1 MISMTIYSYV
11 LTYKL
16 NEKFWSLSV
25 EEKRKINDNI
35 IDFIK
40 EYKNKLINIK
50 YYKSIRH
57 DNDVIFWSASEDP
70 INLERLKEGLN
81 SVFGIY
87 GSTQYS
93 MFSLYEH
100 SPYTT
105 ASKSLEDTL
114 KTEPKKYFVAYPMSK
129 DREWYLINYEERK
142 KILAGH
148 IGTARSDKESPGI
161 ISYTTY
167 SFGLGDQEFVVLY
180 ELDNLSAW
188 SHVTEKLR
196 EVMARKWIINEA
208 PIFVGIYNGDELV
221 I

>member
-1 MISMTIYSYV
+1 MTIYMYI
-11 LTYKL
+11 LAYKMNGNFWAL
-16 NEKFWSLSV
+16 NEG
-25 EEKRKINDNI
+25 EKRKINDNI
-35 IDFIK
+35 ITFIK
-40 EYKNKLINIK
+40 DFKKNLISIK

-57 DNDVIFWSASEDP
+57 DNDLLFWSASESP
-70 INLERLKEGLN
+70 LNLEKLKEGLN
-81 SVFGIY
+81 SSIGIY
-87 GSTQYS
+87 GDTEYST
-93 MFSLYEH
+93 FSLYEH
-100 SPYTT
+100 SPYTN
-105 ASKSLEDTL
+105 AKNSLEDTL
-114 KTEPKKYFVAYPMSK
+114 KRDPKKYFVAYPMSK

-180 ELDNLSAW
+180 ELDDLSAW

-196 EVMARKWIINEA
+196 EVMARKWIINES

-221 I
+221 V

>member
-1 MISMTIYSYV
+1 MTIYTYV
-11 LTYKL
+11 LAYKL
-16 NEKFWSLSV
+16 NGRFWSLPM
-25 EEKRKINDNI
+25 EERANINGNI

-40 EYKNKLINIK
+40 GYKKNLISIK

-57 DNDVIFWSASEDP
+57 DNDVLFWAASEEP
-70 INLERLKEGLN
+70 IKLEKLKEGLN
-81 SVFGIY
+81 SAFGIY
-87 GSTQYS
+87 GKTEYS

-100 SPYTT
+100 SPYTN

-180 ELDNLSAW
+180 ELDDLSAW

>member
-1 MISMTIYSYV
+1 MTIYTYV

-16 NEKFWSLSV
+16 NGKFWSLTTP
-25 EEKRKINDNI
+25 EKEALNSNI
-35 IDFIK
+35 INFIK
-40 EYKNKLINIK
+40 GYRKNLISIK

-57 DNDVIFWSASEDP
+57 DNDIIFWSSSESP
-70 INLERLKEGLN
+70 LVLEKLKEGIN
-81 SVFGIY
+81 IAIGIY
-87 GSTQYS
+87 GRSQYS

-100 SPYTT
+100 SPYVN
-105 ASKSLEDTL
+105 ASNNLEDTL
-114 KTEPKKYFVAYPMSK
+114 KTESKKYFVAYPMSK

-180 ELDNLSAW
+180 ELDDLAAW

-221 I
+221 V

>member
-180 ELDNLSAW
+180 ELDNLSGW

>member
-1 MISMTIYSYV
+1 MTIYMYV
-11 LTYKL
+11 LAYKM
-16 NEKFWSLSV
+16 NGKFWALTDK
-25 EEKRKINDNI
+25 EKENVNSNIMAFINNYRKN
-35 IDFIK
+35 
-40 EYKNKLINIK
+40 LISIK

-57 DNDVIFWSASEDP
+57 DNDILIWSASDTP
-70 INLERLKEGLN
+70 INLERLKEGIN
-81 SVFGIY
+81 SAIGIY
-87 GSTQYS
+87 GKSEYS

-100 SPYTT
+100 SPYVNATN
-105 ASKSLEDTL
+105 SLEDTL
-114 KTEPKKYFVAYPMSK
+114 KTEPKKYFVVYPMSK

-180 ELDNLSAW
+180 ELDDLAAW

-208 PIFVGIYNGDELV
+208 PIFVGIYNGDKLV

>member
-57 DNDVIFWSASEDP
+57 DNDVIFWSASQDP

>member
-1 MISMTIYSYV
+1 MTIYTYV
-11 LTYKL
+11 LAYKL
-16 NEKFWSLSV
+16 NGRFWSLPMD
-25 EEKRKINDNI
+25 ERKNINKNI
-35 IDFIK
+35 MDFIDN
-40 EYKNKLINIK
+40 YRKNLISIK

-57 DNDVIFWSASEDP
+57 DNDVLFWSASEDP
-70 INLERLKEGLN
+70 IKLERLKEGLN

-87 GSTQYS
+87 GKTQYS

-100 SPYTT
+100 SPYTN

-180 ELDNLSAW
+180 ELDDLSAW

-208 PIFVGIYNGDELV
+208 PIFVGIYNGNDLV
-221 I
+221 T

>member
-35 IDFIK
+35 INFIK

-81 SVFGIY
+81 SVFGLY

>member
-1 MISMTIYSYV
+1 MTIYTYV
-11 LTYKL
+11 LAYKL
-16 NEKFWSLSV
+16 NGRFWSLPT
-25 EEKRKINDNI
+25 EERKNINGNVI
-35 IDFIK
+35 NFIK
-40 EYKNKLINIK
+40 GYKKNLISIK

-57 DNDVIFWSASEDP
+57 DNDVLFWAASEEP
-70 INLERLKEGLN
+70 INLQRLKEGLN
-81 SVFGIY
+81 SAFGIY
-87 GSTQYS
+87 GKTEYS

-100 SPYTT
+100 SPYTN

-180 ELDNLSAW
+180 ELDDLSAW

>member
-35 IDFIK
+35 ISFIK

-81 SVFGIY
+81 SAFGIY

>member
-1 MISMTIYSYV
+1 MTIYTYV
-11 LTYKL
+11 LAYKL
-16 NEKFWSLSV
+16 NGKFWSLPMDD
-25 EEKRKINDNI
+25 RKNINKNIMNFIDN
-35 IDFIK
+35 
-40 EYKNKLINIK
+40 YRKNLISIK

-57 DNDVIFWSASEDP
+57 DNDVLFWSASEDP
-70 INLERLKEGLN
+70 IKLERLKEGLN

-87 GSTQYS
+87 GKTQYS

-100 SPYTT
+100 SPYTN

-148 IGTARSDKESPGI
+148 IGAARSDKESPGI

-180 ELDNLSAW
+180 ELDDLSAW

-208 PIFVGIYNGDELV
+208 PIFVGIYNGNDLV

>member
-1 MISMTIYSYV
+1 MDFTFLLGI
-11 LTYKL
+11 LTL
-16 NEKFWSLSV
+16 HFSNSLV
-25 EEKRKINDNI
+25 KIGLSNRNI
-35 IDFIK
+35 ISFIGDLK
-40 EYKNKLINIK
+40 KDLISIK

-57 DNDVIFWSASEDP
+57 DNDILFWSASESP
-70 INLERLKEGLN
+70 LNLEKLKEGIN
-81 SVFGIY
+81 SAIGIY
-87 GSTQYS
+87 GKSEYS

-100 SPYTT
+100 SPYTN
-105 ASKSLEDTL
+105 AKNSLEDTL

-129 DREWYLINYEERK
+129 DREWYLINYEERR

-180 ELDNLSAW
+180 EVDDLAAW

-196 EVMARKWIINEA
+196 EVMARKWIINES
-208 PIFVGIYNGDELV
+208 PIFVGIYNGDKLV
-221 I
+221 V

>member
-1 MISMTIYSYV
+1 MTIYTYV
-11 LTYKL
+11 LAYKL
-16 NEKFWSLSV
+16 NGRFWSLPTV
-25 EEKRKINDNI
+25 ERKKINDNI
-35 IDFIK
+35 IGFINGYRK
-40 EYKNKLINIK
+40 TLISIK

-57 DNDVIFWSASEDP
+57 DNDVLFWAASDEP
-70 INLERLKEGLN
+70 IKLEKLKEGLN
-81 SVFGIY
+81 SAFGIY
-87 GSTQYS
+87 GKTEYS

-100 SPYTT
+100 SPYTS

-180 ELDNLSAW
+180 ELDDLSAW

>member
-1 MISMTIYSYV
+1 MTIYTYV
-11 LTYKL
+11 LAYKL
-16 NEKFWSLSV
+16 NGKFWSL
-25 EEKRKINDNI
+25 NDSDRNAMNDRMI
-35 IDFIK
+35 EFISG
-40 EYKNKLINIK
+40 YKKNLISLK

-57 DNDVIFWSASEDP
+57 DNDIIFWASSDMP
-70 INLERLKEGLN
+70 LSLEKLKEGLN
-81 SVFGIY
+81 KIFGIY
-87 GSTQYS
+87 GKTVYS

-100 SPYTT
+100 SPYVG
-105 ASKSLEDTL
+105 KDNNLEDTL
-114 KTEPKKYFVAYPMSK
+114 KFEPKKYFVAYPMSK

-148 IGTARSDKESPGI
+148 IGTARGDKESPGI

-180 ELDNLSAW
+180 EMDDLAAW

-208 PIFVGIYNGDELV
+208 PIFVGIYVGDKLLV
-221 I
+221 